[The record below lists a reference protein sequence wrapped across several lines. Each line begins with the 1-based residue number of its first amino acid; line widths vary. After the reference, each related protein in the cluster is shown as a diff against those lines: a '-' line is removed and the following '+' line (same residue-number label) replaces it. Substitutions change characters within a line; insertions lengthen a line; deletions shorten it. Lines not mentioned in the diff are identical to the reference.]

1 VPSRIRAA
9 TLQVSDKFKST
20 YYFYTEHCHKLNFFV
35 ISVSTLGEILRNL
48 VEIVQYLSR
57 FLKISPY
64 VETEMTKAQIVKVYI
79 YFLRYWK

>member
-35 ISVSTLGEILRNL
+35 ISSLSRRKEGSWRNL
-48 VEIVQYLSR
+48 VEIVQDLSR
-57 FLKISPY
+57 FIKISPY
-64 VETEMTKAQIVKVYI
+64 VETEMTKAQIVKVYSI
-79 YFLRYWK
+79 YIF